1 MVKPGGT
8 GNPMRHISARFAP
21 LPPSS
26 GFIVP
31 LPSVFF
37 PNWNTYLPDAFAFGV
52 VFGRAL
58 FFAAAFFAVFFAIRT
73 RSPLLLRHDLGNVC
87 NVQDQSAQR
96 GDEAEPRRTQ
106 ALVLGHHQHVIEK
119 LRHRRLERRDSS
131 KGVAIVTTRRGRA
144 NACRTSL

>member
-8 GNPMRHISARFAP
+8 GSPMRHISARFAP

-37 PNWNTYLPDAFAFGV
+37 PNWYTYLPDVFGFAVVVALGRTLFFVFAV
-52 VFGRAL
+52 VFVAV
-58 FFAAAFFAVFFAIRT
+58 FVAVFFAVFFAIRT

-87 NVQDQSAQR
+87 N
-96 GDEAEPRRTQ
+96 
-106 ALVLGHHQHVIEK
+106 
-119 LRHRRLERRDSS
+119 
-131 KGVAIVTTRRGRA
+131 
-144 NACRTSL
+144 

>member
-37 PNWNTYLPDAFAFGV
+37 PNWYTYLPDVFGFAFAV
-52 VFGRAL
+52 AFGRVL
-58 FFAAAFFAVFFAIRT
+58 FLAAVFFAIRT

-96 GDEAEPRRTQ
+96 GNEPEPRRAQT
-106 ALVLGHHQHVIEK
+106 LVLGHYQH
-119 LRHRRLERRDSS
+119 
-131 KGVAIVTTRRGRA
+131 
-144 NACRTSL
+144 